1 MQKQELQG
9 RKDTLL
15 IRVAGLCV
23 SLPLTDKQMVSFCQG
38 YLVSP
43 DETPDIVLQVTE
55 QQLQAEHECSGV
67 KDRHALFL
75 ACLYRN
81 LCAVLPKYD
90 AFMLHAAVVMVDGVA
105 YAFSA
110 KSGTGKSTHM
120 RLWRRALGPRVI
132 PINGDKPILR
142 FQNGTLYA
150 YGTPWAGK
158 EHFQSNVHAPL
169 KGLCFLDR
177 GTNNCIRSLEKTE
190 ALRRTMHQIYRMP
203 DAQMMKKQLVLIDRM
218 LDCCALWHMQCD
230 ISEQAALLAYETM
243 RETRDVAESV

>member
-9 RKDTLL
+9 RNDTLL

-23 SLPLTDKQMVSFCQG
+23 SLPLKDKQMVSFCRG

-158 EHFQSNVHAPL
+158 EHFQSNSHGPRHEQLYQILGENRGIATYHASDL
-169 KGLCFLDR
+169 SYAGCTDD
-177 GTNNCIRSLEKTE
+177 EKT
-190 ALRRTMHQIYRMP
+190 A
-203 DAQMMKKQLVLIDRM
+203 
-218 LDCCALWHMQCD
+218 CAD
-230 ISEQAALLAYETM
+230 
-243 RETRDVAESV
+243 